1 MSTGLVIESYPVLN
15 NSNLVE
21 MLLVMPSVVA
31 SAAAASAAAMQ
42 ILLAWLLR

>member
-1 MSTGLVIESYPVLN
+1 MRTGLVIESYPVLN

-31 SAAAASAAAMQ
+31 SAAAAVMQ
-42 ILLAWLLR
+42 MPLRAWLLR